1 MLPSIN
7 LLSLRTS
14 MGSREVQSVIFSI
27 SQMEKLRHQQ
37 LPFLTFSQ
45 SGNEAKG
52 KNSGK
57 KGLLANEIMFIF

>member
-1 MLPSIN
+1 
-7 LLSLRTS
+7 